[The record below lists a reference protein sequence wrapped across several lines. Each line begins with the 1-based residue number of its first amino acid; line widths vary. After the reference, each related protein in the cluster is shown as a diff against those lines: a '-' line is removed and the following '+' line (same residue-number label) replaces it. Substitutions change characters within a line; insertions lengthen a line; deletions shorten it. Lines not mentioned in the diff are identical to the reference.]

1 MVLSTF
7 GYLLKNVHLRCYP
20 HFSSLQHTTG
30 RERFKTVPYIEFRL
44 PAGSPPAL
52 DHAFLLLIYFK
63 KVKVNIRL
71 SIFQKN
77 QPS

>member
-7 GYLLKNVHLRCYP
+7 GYLLKNVHLRRCP

-44 PAGSPPAL
+44 PAGSPPRS
-52 DHAFLLLIYFK
+52 
-63 KVKVNIRL
+63 RL
-71 SIFQKN
+71 PKNLFGEQVGEGRGIFE
-77 QPS
+77 